1 MTGAKRP
8 WVVLTRPAGK
18 NAVLANLLQAHGV
31 ATIDL
36 PALQTHP
43 VPPDPVSFPALENF
57 DLVVF
62 VSRIALTSYQWQYEQ
77 LFGAFATG
85 GTGRAVLA
93 QASAQT
99 ASHAEPQAKP
109 ETTPQK
115 RPRPASQTTPQTPPQ
130 ASSEQRRSLG
140 QRPRY
145 LAAVGPS
152 TAVALANF
160 DQAAAAQV
168 LAPPPGASHDSEGL
182 WQALQPH
189 LPAIKNALIV
199 RGQTGRDWLGEQLV
213 RAGINVVRHASYA
226 RLPADWTP
234 TQLSQLAAIADL
246 GQATVWLLTSV
257 HGVDAIFDQLGRHQ
271 LLKVVNNARFVAIHE
286 RIAQRL
292 KSQIAVYGGPG
303 AHPAVTLCATDNAS
317 MADALV
323 AVAR

>member
-1 MTGAKRP
+1 MTGGERP

-18 NAVLANLLQAHGV
+18 NAALVNALQAHGV
-31 ATIDL
+31 AALDL

-43 VPPDPVSFPALENF
+43 VPPDPVSFPRLEGF

-62 VSRIALTSYQWQYEQ
+62 VSRIALTSYQWQHGQ
-77 LFGAFATG
+77 LFGASATG
-85 GTGRAVLA
+85 GAGRAVLGEASTQTTA
-93 QASAQT
+93 QVAPLAKLKTTLQT
-99 ASHAEPQAKP
+99 RRRS
-109 ETTPQK
+109 
-115 RPRPASQTTPQTPPQ
+115 TPQTPPQ
-130 ASSEQRRSLG
+130 MSSEHYPSSGL
-140 QRPRY
+140 RPRY

-152 TAVALANF
+152 TAVALARF
-160 DQAAAAQV
+160 DQAVAAQV
-168 LAPPPGASHDSEGL
+168 LAPPPEASHDSEGL

-189 LPAIKNALIV
+189 LHAIQDALIV

-234 TQLSQLAAIADL
+234 AQVSQLAVIADQGL
-246 GQATVWLLTSV
+246 ATVWLLTSV

-271 LLKVVNNARFVAIHE
+271 LLKLMANARFVAIHE

-292 KSQIAVYGGPG
+292 KSQIAVCDGPG

-323 AVAR
+323 AMAR